1 MGRILVD
8 RDTVE
13 EMEKRPP
20 LNHGKEGQCYYTDD
34 PNTIVKLFYYYD
46 RYRNVSFDDR
56 YHEQIAYPKDIL
68 IDKESKMITGYTMPY
83 IKGQKFQYGFPKYM
97 TLEELKNAYLDM
109 KEIILEQN
117 NIYMDDNCLENMFY
131 DFKKQRFNLID
142 TSRWYKDYNGH
153 IRSLCDFN
161 FFMTHALLMIYDY
174 NNKKIKKTD
183 RIQELYK
190 MYDKYWNYDNV
201 ILRKNALYETVLPLT
216 NLFSDFLE
224 EIKLKV
230 SEYKGE
236 KVKTINDITIW

>member
-13 EMEKRPP
+13 EMKKRPP
-20 LNHGKEGQCYYTDD
+20 LNRGKEGQCYYTDD

-46 RYRNVSFDDR
+46 RYRNVYFDDR
-56 YHEQIAYPKDIL
+56 YHEQIAYPEDIL

-83 IKGQKFQYGFPKYM
+83 IKGQKFEYGFPKYM

-109 KEIILEQN
+109 KETILEQN
-117 NIYMDDNCLENMFY
+117 NIYMDDNCLENMLY
-131 DFKKQRFNLID
+131 DSRQQRINLID

-161 FFMTHALLMIYDY
+161 FFMTHALFKVYQYY
-174 NNKKIKKTD
+174 NSKIKNNS
-183 RIQELYK
+183 RMQELYEI
-190 MYDKYWNYDNV
+190 YYNYWCYSNV
-201 ILRKNALYETVLPLT
+201 ENRRKSLYESLVPLT
-216 NLFSDFLE
+216 TLFGDFLG
-224 EIKLKV
+224 EIETMV

-236 KVKTINDITIW
+236 KVKIINDIRIL